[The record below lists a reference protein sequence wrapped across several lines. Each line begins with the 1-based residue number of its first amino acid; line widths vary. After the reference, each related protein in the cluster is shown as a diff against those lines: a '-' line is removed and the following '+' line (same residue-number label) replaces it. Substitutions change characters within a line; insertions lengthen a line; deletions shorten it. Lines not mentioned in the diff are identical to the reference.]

1 MTGPSFTTSWRSA
14 YLRSLSFISL
24 LSAGLAA
31 ASASPKGAP
40 AWHGQVTPGSDTTQ
54 SDRVPFTPYWVPFG
68 STSID
73 DDSPA
78 IDFSPADAWTVKRGS
93 GYIGPSVH
101 TTDTPGAQ
109 LEYRF
114 TGSGIEWYGSKGPHY
129 GLADVSLDGCKPEK
143 VDLYAETEVHQQML
157 FHADRLP
164 TPTDD
169 EDEATPAHAEHAI
182 KIVAVDASG
191 GEGRRRLDVDAFVV
205 QGTKAQ
211 GGTTHA
217 RKNRRTPSPVA
228 FRSRSLGQDLST
240 TPDRQRMQR
249 VRRARSSSVPSPRR
263 AWSGATRLMERGTTG
278 INAMQFAVIS
288 DTQAI
293 VIDKVEHN
301 LLSVNGHPA
310 WGAIYDFA
318 SHRVT
323 APLDLASNSFCA
335 GGSWLGNGTLVNV
348 GGNPVT
354 SDHTGSAD
362 FGDVNGLQAVRLFEP
377 DQCHRNGGGC
387 TIFEEPK
394 RVRMAGARWY
404 ASVARLSD
412 GSALIM
418 GGSTKGGWINNQ

>member
-1 MTGPSFTTSWRSA
+1 MTGSSHTASRHTA
-14 YLRSLSFISL
+14 YLRSLFFFTSL
-24 LSAGLAA
+24 LSTTYTRATITE
-31 ASASPKGAP
+31 AP

-54 SDRVPFTPYWVPFG
+54 SNRVPFTPYWVPFG

-73 DDSPA
+73 DDSPTIA
-78 IDFSPADAWTVKRGS
+78 YSPADAWSVKHGS
-93 GYIGPSVH
+93 GYIGPGAH

-114 TGSGIEWYGSKGPHY
+114 TGTGIEWYGSKGPTY
-129 GLADVSLDGCKPEK
+129 GLADVSLDGRKPET

-157 FHADRLP
+157 FYTDRLP
-164 TPTDD
+164 TPTD
-169 EDEATPAHAEHAI
+169 EDDNADSAHAEHAI
-182 KIVAVDASG
+182 RIVALDAGNGKQRRHLNVDT
-191 GEGRRRLDVDAFVV
+191 FVV
-205 QGTKAQ
+205 QGT
-211 GGTTHA
+211 GA
-217 RKNRRTPSPVA
+217 RKSASRARENRRTPLPVA
-228 FRSRSLGQDLST
+228 VRPRPLSQDRMT
-240 TPDRQRMQR
+240 TTDRQRMQR
-249 VRRARSSSVPSPRR
+249 VRRLPPANTPPERR
-263 AWSGATRLMERGTTG
+263 AWSGATRLVERGTTG

-348 GGNPVT
+348 GGNPVA
-354 SDHTGSAD
+354 SDHTGAAD

-377 DQCHRNGGGC
+377 DQCQRDGDGC
-387 TIFEEPK
+387 TMFEEPK